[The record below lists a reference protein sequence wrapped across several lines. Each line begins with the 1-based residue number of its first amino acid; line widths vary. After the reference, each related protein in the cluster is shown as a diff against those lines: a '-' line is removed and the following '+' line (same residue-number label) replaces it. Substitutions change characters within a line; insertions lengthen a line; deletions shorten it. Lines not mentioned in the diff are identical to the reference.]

1 MDMARGNTDRG
12 LRDALAP
19 KKARRAKK
27 GRATAPRQRR
37 AGVFGRLLRLT
48 LLVAVLVPAGY
59 LVALR
64 WVAPPT
70 TPYILSEGARLGAV
84 ERRWVPLQAIAPEM
98 RRAAV
103 AAEDANF
110 CLHGGF
116 DMDAIRDA
124 IAEGGNRG
132 ASTITQQTVKNVF
145 LWQGRSWPR
154 KALEAVLTPVVE
166 VVWSKRRILE
176 LYLNVAE
183 FGEGVFGV
191 EAAARHHFGVS
202 ARDLTGEQAARL
214 AVLLPNPKARDPNA
228 LGRSL
233 QRRAASVRDGA
244 ATIRVDGRASCF

>member
-1 MDMARGNTDRG
+1 MGATVTDSN

-19 KKARRAKK
+19 KKRRKGKASAR
-27 GRATAPRQRR
+27 PRGPGLLR
-37 AGVFGRLLRLT
+37 RLLRLVVLAA
-48 LLVAVLVPAGY
+48 LLAPVAY

-70 TPYILSEGARLGAV
+70 TPYIVSEGARLGAV
-84 ERRWVPLQAIAPEM
+84 ERRWVPLAAIAPEM
-98 RRAAV
+98 QRAVV

-116 DMDAIRDA
+116 DIDAIRDA

-132 ASTITQQTVKNVF
+132 ASTITQQTAKNVF

-154 KALEAVLTPVVE
+154 KAAEAVLTPVIE

-176 LYLNVAE
+176 VYLNVAE
-183 FGEGVFGV
+183 FGTGVFGAD
-191 EAAARHHFGVS
+191 AAARHYYGVS
-202 ARDLTGEQAARL
+202 ARDLSADQAARL

-233 QRRAASVRDGA
+233 EGRAASVRSGA
-244 ATIRVDGRASCF
+244 DTIRTDGRAHCF

>member
-1 MDMARGNTDRG
+1 MGAMVTDSN

-19 KKARRAKK
+19 KKRRKGKGKASAAK
-27 GRATAPRQRR
+27 PR
-37 AGVFGRLLRLT
+37 GPGLLRRLFR
-48 LLVAVLVPAGY
+48 LIVLVAVLVPAAY

-84 ERRWVPLQAIAPEM
+84 ERRWVPLSAISPEM
-98 RRAAV
+98 QRAAV

-110 CLHGGF
+110 CIHGGF
-116 DMDAIRDA
+116 DIDAIRDA

-132 ASTITQQTVKNVF
+132 ASTITQQTAKNVF
-145 LWQGRSWPR
+145 LWHGRSWPR
-154 KALEAVLTPVVE
+154 KAAEAVLTPVIE

-176 LYLNVAE
+176 VYLNVAE

-191 EAAARHHFGVS
+191 EAAARHYYGAS
-202 ARDLTGEQAARL
+202 ARDLSADQAARL

-228 LGRSL
+228 LGRGL
-233 QRRAASVRDGA
+233 QRRAASVRSGA
-244 ATIRVDGRASCF
+244 DTIRADGRAHCF